1 LESRPIAEYALL
13 SDCRSSALVSLHG
26 SVDWLCMPDFD
37 SQSVFGRLLDS
48 DCGHWSICPRDIVRI
63 NREYVQETMVVKTI
77 FVTKS
82 GAADVT
88 DAMALGRGER
98 GHDLGRR
105 SPHALLRSITCTEGR
120 VDVDFEYS
128 PRPEYGLVLPLLERV
143 SGGLQSR
150 GSSSMFLLSTPI
162 NLEILESSGRA
173 EFKLTSGQ
181 TLHFSL
187 QHRSVLDESLSSW
200 SQTEIADH
208 SADTVEAW
216 QTWSQLHQN
225 YNGPWKD
232 LVAHSGRV
240 LQALTYF
247 PTGAIVAAPTT
258 SLPELIGGDRNWDYR
273 FTWVRDASFTLEA
286 LWVAACPDEALKFF
300 NFLAEAALTQV
311 RKGADLQIMFG
322 IRGEH
327 DLTER
332 TLPQMRG
339 WRNSNPVR
347 IGNGAWNQRQLDVY
361 GELMGAVFV
370 LRQHLNSLDEV
381 TREFL
386 VSIVNASA
394 SRWRQ
399 KDQGIWEI
407 RGEPQHFLYS
417 KLMCWVALDRGIQ
430 MAEVLQAADKA
441 SVWKQ
446 AREEIREAILAQG
459 WSQKAGSFA
468 QALGTD
474 DLDAASLMI
483 PIVGFLPA
491 DDARVLSTIDA
502 TVTHLTDQHGLV
514 FRYIAQD
521 GLSGKE
527 GSFLLCTFWLAQAQ
541 AMSGQLS
548 RAKETF
554 SKAISFANDVGL
566 LSEEILPDTKE
577 LLGNFPQAFSHIGL
591 VNAAWAIFQCETG
604 RSGGGLITT
613 TLSSI
618 SPSSKMQT

>member
-1 LESRPIAEYALL
+1 LQSTPIAEYALL
-13 SDCRSSALVSLHG
+13 SDCRSSALVSLHC
-26 SVDWLCMPDFD
+26 SIDWLCMPDFD
-37 SQSVFGRLLDS
+37 SQSVFGQLLDT
-48 DCGHWSICPRDIVRI
+48 DCGHWCICPREIVQISRK
-63 NREYVQETMVVKTI
+63 YVKEAMVLETTFVVK
-77 FVTKS
+77 S
-82 GAADVT
+82 GTVVVT
-88 DAMALGRGER
+88 DAMALGKGER

-105 SPHALLRSITCTEGR
+105 SPHALLRSVVCMDGH
-120 VDVDFEYS
+120 VHVDFDYS
-128 PRPEYGLVLPLLERV
+128 PRPEYGLVLPLLKRV
-143 SGGLQSR
+143 SGGLESR
-150 GSSSMFLLSTPI
+150 GGSSMFLLSTPLD
-162 NLEILESSGRA
+162 LEIVESAART
-173 EFKLTSGQ
+173 EFTLNSGQ
-181 TLHFSL
+181 ALHFSL
-187 QHRSVLDESLSSW
+187 QHRSILDEPLSSW

-208 SADTVEAW
+208 SSDTVEGW

-225 YNGPWKD
+225 YQGPWKE

-258 SLPELIGGDRNWDYR
+258 SLPESVGGDRNWDYR

-339 WRNSNPVR
+339 WRDSSPVR

-361 GELMGAVFV
+361 GELMEAVFL
-370 LRQHLNSLDEV
+370 LRQHLNDLDEL

-386 VSIVNASA
+386 VSIVDAAA
-394 SRWRQ
+394 SRWQQ

-407 RGEPQHFLYS
+407 RGEPRHFLYS

-430 MAEVLQAADKA
+430 MAELLQAAD
-441 SVWKQ
+441 SVSSWRQ
-446 AREEIREAILAQG
+446 TREEIRGAILSQG
-459 WSQKAGSFA
+459 WSQKVGSFS
-468 QALGTD
+468 QAFGTD
-474 DLDAASLMI
+474 DLDASSLMI

-502 TVTHLTDQHGLV
+502 TVAHLTDQHGLV
-514 FRYIAQD
+514 FRYVAQD

-541 AMSGQLS
+541 AMSGQLD

-554 SKAISFANDVGL
+554 AKAIGFANDVGL

-591 VNAAWAIFQCETG
+591 ANAAWAIFQRENG
-604 RSGGGLITT
+604 ASEDDHDITT
-613 TLSSI
+613 RSSA
-618 SPSSKMQT
+618 MAQ

>member
-13 SDCRSSALVSLHG
+13 SDCRSAALVSLHG

-48 DCGHWSICPRDIVRI
+48 DCGYWSICPRDIVRI
-63 NREYVQETMVVKTI
+63 SRRYVEEAMVLETV

-82 GAADVT
+82 GTAVLT
-88 DAMALGRGER
+88 DAMALGKGER
-98 GHDLGRR
+98 GHDLGRQ
-105 SPHALLRSITCTEGR
+105 SPHALLRSVACTEGCVH
-120 VDVDFEYS
+120 VDCEYS
-128 PRPEYGLVLPLLERV
+128 PRPEYGLVLPLLKRA
-143 SGGLQSR
+143 SGGLESR
-150 GSSSMFLLSTPI
+150 GGSSKFLLSTPI
-162 NLEILESSGRA
+162 DLEILESTARA
-173 EFKLTSGQ
+173 EFTLTSGQ
-181 TLHFSL
+181 ALHFSL
-187 QHRSVLDESLSSW
+187 QHRSVLDEPLSSW
-200 SQTEIADH
+200 SQTEIASH
-208 SADTVEAW
+208 SGDTVEGW
-216 QTWSQLHQN
+216 RTWSQLHQN
-225 YNGPWKD
+225 YQGPWKD

-258 SLPELIGGDRNWDYR
+258 SLPESVGGDRNWDYR

-300 NFLAEAALTQV
+300 NFLADAALTQV

-339 WRNSNPVR
+339 WRNSSPVR

-361 GELMGAVFV
+361 GELMGAVFL
-370 LRQHLNSLDEV
+370 LREHLPDLDEV

-386 VSIVNASA
+386 VSIVNAAA
-394 SRWRQ
+394 SRWQQ

-407 RGEPQHFLYS
+407 RGEPRHFLYS

-430 MAEVLQAADKA
+430 MAELLQAAEVVPA
-441 SVWKQ
+441 WKQ
-446 AREEIREAILAQG
+446 TREEIRGAILSQG

-468 QALGTD
+468 QAFGSD
-474 DLDAASLMI
+474 DLDASSLMI

-491 DDARVLSTIDA
+491 DDARVLSTIEA

-541 AMSGQLS
+541 AMSGQLY

-554 SKAISFANDVGL
+554 TQAVSFANDIGL

-591 VNAAWAIFQCETG
+591 VNAAWAIFQRENAEAGDENHGARTVASVL
-604 RSGGGLITT
+604 R
-613 TLSSI
+613 
-618 SPSSKMQT
+618 PDR

>member
-1 LESRPIAEYALL
+1 MNS
-13 SDCRSSALVSLHG
+13 HG
-26 SVDWLCMPDFD
+26 SIDWLCMPDFD
-37 SQSVFGRLLDS
+37 SQSVFGRLLDT
-48 DCGHWSICPRDIVRI
+48 DCGHWSICPRDIVQISRK
-63 NREYVQETMVVKTI
+63 YVKEAMVLETT
-77 FVTKS
+77 FVAKS
-82 GAADVT
+82 GTAVVT
-88 DAMALGRGER
+88 DAMALGKGER

-105 SPHALLRSITCTEGR
+105 SPHALLRSVACTNGN
-120 VDVDFEYS
+120 VHVDFEYS
-128 PRPEYGLVLPLLERV
+128 PRPEYGLVLPLLKRV
-143 SGGLQSR
+143 SGGLESR
-150 GSSSMFLLSTPI
+150 GGASMFLLSTPI
-162 NLEILESSGRA
+162 DLEIVESAARN

-181 TLHFSL
+181 ALHFSL
-187 QHRSVLDESLSSW
+187 QHRSVLDERPPSW

-208 SADTVEAW
+208 SADTVEGW

-225 YNGPWKD
+225 YQGPWKE

-258 SLPELIGGDRNWDYR
+258 SLPESVGGDRNWDYR

-311 RKGADLQIMFG
+311 RRGADLQIMFG

-339 WRNSNPVR
+339 WRDSSPVR

-361 GELMGAVFV
+361 GELMGAVFL
-370 LRQHLNSLDEV
+370 LRQQLNGLDEL
-381 TREFL
+381 TGEFL
-386 VSIVNASA
+386 VSIIDAAASH
-394 SRWRQ
+394 WQQ

-407 RGEPQHFLYS
+407 RGEPRHFLYS

-430 MAEVLQAADKA
+430 MAELLHAADRVL
-441 SVWKQ
+441 SWKQ
-446 AREEIREAILAQG
+446 TREEIREAILSQG
-459 WSQKAGSFA
+459 WSQKAGSFS
-468 QALGTD
+468 QAFGTD
-474 DLDAASLMI
+474 DLDASSLMI

-491 DDARVLSTIDA
+491 DDARVLSTIEA

-521 GLSGKE
+521 GLAGKE
-527 GSFLLCTFWLAQAQ
+527 GSFLLCTFWLAQSQ
-541 AMSGQLS
+541 AMSGQLD
-548 RAKETF
+548 RAKVTF
-554 SKAISFANDVGL
+554 AKAVGFANDVGL

-591 VNAAWAIFQCETG
+591 INAAWAIFQRE
-604 RSGGGLITT
+604 SGASEYEPTMTT
-613 TLSSI
+613 SVSTV
-618 SPSSKMQT
+618 

>member
-1 LESRPIAEYALL
+1 
-13 SDCRSSALVSLHG
+13 
-26 SVDWLCMPDFD
+26 
-37 SQSVFGRLLDS
+37 
-48 DCGHWSICPRDIVRI
+48 
-63 NREYVQETMVVKTI
+63 
-77 FVTKS
+77 
-82 GAADVT
+82 
-88 DAMALGRGER
+88 
-98 GHDLGRR
+98 
-105 SPHALLRSITCTEGR
+105 
-120 VDVDFEYS
+120 
-128 PRPEYGLVLPLLERV
+128 
-143 SGGLQSR
+143 
-150 GSSSMFLLSTPI
+150 MFLLSTPLD
-162 NLEILESSGRA
+162 LEIVESAART
-173 EFKLTSGQ
+173 EFTLNSGQ
-181 TLHFSL
+181 ALHFSL
-187 QHRSVLDESLSSW
+187 QHRSILDEPLSSW

-208 SADTVEAW
+208 SSDTVEGW

-225 YNGPWKD
+225 YQGPWKE

-258 SLPELIGGDRNWDYR
+258 SLPESVGGDRNWDYR

-332 TLPQMRG
+332 TLPQMCG
-339 WRNSNPVR
+339 WRDSSPVR

-361 GELMGAVFV
+361 GELMGAVFL
-370 LRQHLNSLDEV
+370 LRQHLNDLDEL

-386 VSIVNASA
+386 VSVVDAAA
-394 SRWRQ
+394 SRWQQ

-407 RGEPQHFLYS
+407 RGEPRHFLYS

-430 MAEVLQAADKA
+430 MAELLQAAD
-441 SVWKQ
+441 SVSSWRQ
-446 AREEIREAILAQG
+446 TREEIRGAILSQG
-459 WSQKAGSFA
+459 WSQKVGSFS
-468 QALGTD
+468 QAFGTD
-474 DLDAASLMI
+474 DLDASSLMI

-502 TVTHLTDQHGLV
+502 TVAHLTDQHGLV
-514 FRYIAQD
+514 FRYVAQD

-541 AMSGQLS
+541 AMSGQLD

-554 SKAISFANDVGL
+554 AKAIGFANDVGL

-591 VNAAWAIFQCETG
+591 VNAAWAIFQRENG
-604 RSGGGLITT
+604 ASEDDHDITT
-613 TLSSI
+613 RTST
-618 SPSSKMQT
+618 MAQ